1 MPKTR
6 SRNGCFI
13 VKCLSF
19 PERRAARESS
29 GTLPALVAFFL
40 LAVFAE
46 PTAADSTTAAASA
59 PAGASAL
66 VADTRTHAERIVPLV
81 RKYCIDCHGAD
92 DPKAGFRLD
101 NLGGD
106 LVADHEAAAKW
117 NEALNRVNLG
127 EMPPKEAPQPSAAER
142 QQFVGWMTDE
152 LAKASAVARSTDGR
166 VVLRRLN
173 RAEYANAV
181 ESLTGVRVDTI
192 GLPTDGSVDG
202 FDTGGMALITSAL
215 HIEQYLHLAAK
226 ALAHVTD
233 ERPTRPA
240 TELWRLEFEEVSP
253 LVPVGRRSVPYRSTF
268 SLIRGGD
275 AAEPLTTRHPPDSQD
290 KKISLEL
297 LTPDKSSGYGFYV
310 RGPWASIPMNGHGA
324 LGFRNF
330 LVREPGWYRIRARAQ
345 CRYDA
350 RQWTVG
356 PPQLLMRRPGGGEW
370 MKATFSGPDRPEIFE
385 TTVWL
390 DRGQRCGVHLE
401 WANTEQQATE
411 AKLRGLKTLPPSSP
425 LATANPR
432 VEADWLEIE
441 GPCFDF
447 VGWPAPQQ
455 RDLLAGWDGTDAD
468 REGLASVMRRFVARA
483 YRRPVNHPSVEI
495 EPYVRLYETARGHGN
510 PPLGALRT
518 AWSAVLSSSRF
529 LFLFEPGADNRSRKL
544 DAFELASRLSFFLWS
559 APPDDEL
566 LAAAADGR
574 LLRTGGVAEQVR
586 RLLDDPR
593 SAVFCERFATQ
604 WLDLD
609 RLLEFAPDVSFFPQ
623 WHPDLR
629 EAMRTESIATFADVL
644 HRNRPA
650 REFLDRDA
658 IVVNERLAAHYGLS
672 GVLGERHRLVPTP
685 ASLGRGGLLTQGSVL
700 CLTSNGSRTSP
711 VKRGVY
717 LLERVLGSP
726 PPPPPPNAGE
736 IANKVPG
743 EDQVTVRERLR
754 LHRDV
759 ASCAACHNKIDP
771 LGFALERYDGIGQL
785 RDLEY
790 SGDPRSPATRG
801 GALDASGVLPD
812 GTKFASLDDLKTWL
826 KREEARFVRCLT
838 SKLFTYALGREPE
851 FSDRELI
858 ERLVAE
864 SSRGANTLRDLIV
877 GIAASEAFGTK

>member
-1 MPKTR
+1 
-6 SRNGCFI
+6 
-13 VKCLSF
+13 VKCLCF
-19 PERRAARESS
+19 PERRGQRESS

-46 PTAADSTTAAASA
+46 PTAADSTTAAADA

-92 DPKAGFRLD
+92 NPEAGFRLD

-181 ESLTGVRVDTI
+181 ESLTGVRVDAT
-192 GLPTDGSVDG
+192 GLPTDGSIDG

-233 ERPTRPA
+233 ERPNRPA

-253 LVPVGRRSVPYRSTF
+253 LVPVGRRSVPYSSTF

-290 KKISLEL
+290 QKVRLEL
-297 LTPDKSSGYGFYV
+297 LTPEKNSGQGHYM
-310 RGPWASIPMNGHGA
+310 RGPWASVPRLQTNGVIGVR
-324 LGFRNF
+324 GF
-330 LVREPGWYRIRARAQ
+330 LARESGWYRIRARAQ
-345 CRYDA
+345 CRYDP

-356 PPQLLMRRPGGGEW
+356 PPQFLMRRPGGGEW

-385 TTVWL
+385 TTVWVN
-390 DRGQRCGVHLE
+390 RGQRFGVHLM
-401 WANTEQQATE
+401 WSNTEQQAAQ
-411 AKLRGLKTLPPSSP
+411 AKLRGLKASPKDPLLIANPPS
-425 LATANPR
+425 

-447 VGWPAPQQ
+447 AGWPAPQQ

-468 REGLASVMRRFVARA
+468 REGLAGIMRRFVARA
-483 YRRPVNHPSVEI
+483 YRRPVDHPSVDI
-495 EPYVRLYETARGHGN
+495 EPYVRLYDTARGHGN

-544 DAFELASRLSFFLWS
+544 DAYELASRLSFFLWS
-559 APPDDEL
+559 GPPDDEL

-609 RLLEFAPDVSFFPQ
+609 RLLDFTADVAFFPQ

-650 REFLDRDA
+650 REFLDRDV
-658 IVVNERLAAHYGLS
+658 IVVNERLAAHYGLG
-672 GVLGERHRLVPTP
+672 GVVGERHRPVPTP

-790 SGDPRSPATRG
+790 SGDPRSPKTLG

-812 GTKFASLDDLKTWL
+812 GTKFANFDDLQTWL

-864 SSRGANTLRDLIV
+864 SSRGADTLRDLIV

>member
-1 MPKTR
+1 M
-6 SRNGCFI
+6 
-13 VKCLSF
+13 KCLRF
-19 PERRAARESS
+19 PEQPGAREAS
-29 GTLPALVAFFL
+29 GTLPVLVAFVL
-40 LAVFAE
+40 LAVCAE
-46 PTAADSTTAAASA
+46 PTAAESPAAAASA
-59 PAGASAL
+59 PGAKVTL

-173 RAEYANAV
+173 RAEYANAI
-181 ESLTGVRVDTI
+181 ESLTGVRVDTT

-215 HIEQYLHLAAK
+215 HIEQYLQLAAK

-233 ERPTRPA
+233 ERPARPA
-240 TELWRLEFEEVSP
+240 TELWRLEFEEASP
-253 LVPVGRRSVPYRSTF
+253 PVPVGRRVVPYRSSFT
-268 SLIRGGD
+268 LIRGGD

-290 KKISLEL
+290 KNVRLEL
-297 LTPDKSSGYGFYV
+297 LTPEKSSGYGFYV
-310 RGPWASIPMNGHGA
+310 RGPWASVPMNGSGVI
-324 LGFRNF
+324 GFRDF

-390 DRGQRCGVHLE
+390 DRGQRCGVHLV

-411 AKLRGLKTLPPSSP
+411 AKRRGLKTLPPSSP

-432 VEADWLEIE
+432 VEADWMEIE

-544 DAFELASRLSFFLWS
+544 DAYELASRLSFFLWS
-559 APPDDEL
+559 GPPDDEL

-609 RLLEFAPDVSFFPQ
+609 RLLEFTADVAFFPQ

-658 IVVNERLAAHYGLS
+658 IVVNERLAAHYGLG
-672 GVLGERHRLVPTP
+672 GVVGERHRLVPTP

-812 GTKFASLDDLKTWL
+812 GTKFASFDDLKTWL
-826 KREEARFVRCLT
+826 RREESRFVRCLT